1 MADRVREETVLDK
14 LPLSPG
20 DLKKLLEMMRSVK
33 YGSVTII
40 IQDGRVIQIDK
51 NEKMRL
57 K

>member
-1 MADRVREETVLDK
+1 MVHRVRVEAVNDK

-20 DLKKLLEMMRSVK
+20 DLKKLLEMVKSVR
-33 YGSVTII
+33 YGSITII
-40 IQDGRVIQIDK
+40 IQDGQVIQIDK

>member
-1 MADRVREETVLDK
+1 MGQKVSLEPVNGK
-14 LPLSPG
+14 PPLSSAE
-20 DLKKLLEMMRSVK
+20 LQKLLEMIRTVR
-33 YGSVTII
+33 YGSITII